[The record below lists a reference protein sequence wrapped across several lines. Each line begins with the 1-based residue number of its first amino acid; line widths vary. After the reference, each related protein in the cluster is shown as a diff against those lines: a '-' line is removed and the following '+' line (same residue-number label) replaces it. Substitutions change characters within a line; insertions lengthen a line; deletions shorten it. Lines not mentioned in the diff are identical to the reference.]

1 MAYSNSSRVTLSGRV
16 DGTGHTVHA
25 TGVSGWVRATLLVG
39 VMMAASWGHAGGVW
53 TYVDAQGIT
62 HIGNV
67 SPPPVKRLRWLG
79 FDDRVKGTSQ
89 LSAVSQHPMRQP
101 GYATVR
107 SLLESAAQQHGLD
120 PALVKAV
127 AAAESG
133 FQPDVVSPKGAVG
146 LMQVMPAT
154 AARYGVAAHSPQ
166 QASVLLKDPDVNV
179 HVGAKYLADLLRMF
193 DGELELALAAY
204 NAGEGAVLR
213 HGRRIPPYPETQ
225 QYVTRVMRFYREM
238 TGRNG

>member
-1 MAYSNSSRVTLSGRV
+1 MACSNTSSVTLSGRI
-16 DGTGHTVHA
+16 DRIDQTVSEMGGGA
-25 TGVSGWVRATLLVG
+25 WLRAALLVG
-39 VMMAASWGHAGGVW
+39 LMMAASWGHAGGVW

-79 FDDRVKGTSQ
+79 FDDRVKGTRPP
-89 LSAVSQHPMRQP
+89 LVVSQRPMRQP
-101 GYATVR
+101 GYTTVR
-107 SLLESAAQQHGLD
+107 SLLESVAQQHGLD

-154 AARYGVAAHSPQ
+154 AARYGVAAHNPQ
-166 QASVLLKDPDVNV
+166 HALAVLKDPDVNA
-179 HVGAKYLADLLRMF
+179 HIGAKYLADLLRMF
-193 DGELELALAAY
+193 DGELELAVAAY

-225 QYVTRVMRFYREM
+225 QYVTRVMQFYRAM
-238 TGRNG
+238 IGRDG